1 MNEKKNNF
9 QGLNG
14 YHSIQVSKEAETSDS
29 WREIEK
35 KYFENQNTV
44 LDWEG
49 FKKEYYKHE
58 HSLKQTLDEL
68 HKFQIDFSKKIS
80 YIEFYFFRNFS
91 TTCFKKSR
99 WNQ

>member
-1 MNEKKNNF
+1 MNDKKNIFSNS
-9 QGLNG
+9 NG
-14 YHSIQVSKEAETSDS
+14 YHSIQVPKEAESSDS

-68 HKFQIDFSKKIS
+68 HRFQIDFSKKIS
-80 YIEFYFFRNFS
+80 YIEFFLLLLL
-91 TTCFKKSR
+91 
-99 WNQ
+99 